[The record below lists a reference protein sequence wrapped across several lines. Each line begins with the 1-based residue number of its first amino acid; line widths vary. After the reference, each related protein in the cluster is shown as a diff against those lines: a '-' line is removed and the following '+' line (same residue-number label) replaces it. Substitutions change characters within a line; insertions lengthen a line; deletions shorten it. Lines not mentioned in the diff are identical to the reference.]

1 MNFILKEGQT
11 TRNQRHK
18 LGPAKEST
26 TRSHWFPNVPRIVVT
41 PSAVPVRLWGGRHK
55 QVYFKEATVDD
66 SSEKTATSERVM

>member
-41 PSAVPVRLWGGRHK
+41 PSAVPVRLRGGDVSKCTPKRL
-55 QVYFKEATVDD
+55 QLMIPLENPRF
-66 SSEKTATSERVM
+66 